1 MLERKI
7 LDLKNQRKIAL
18 DNAQTHLDSKDM
30 DKYNAAMKEVGGFN
44 AEIEACENLLNE
56 QKRHPA
62 PQKMNIPS
70 NGGNKD
76 DNDDITLSKV
86 DKARS
91 GKEYFNAFVK
101 AIAHGA
107 DVKKD
112 AFRDDYAPLFNALT
126 IGGGTPEGS
135 EGGFLVPIDVDNTI
149 KQFERQFF
157 DLSSL
162 FNNETVTT
170 ISGWRVVDEAP
181 TLGMNLVDEMAT
193 IPRDDQPKFGKIDY
207 KVKKYGLIL
216 PVSNELLSDNAAN
229 LMNYLAKWFVKKAII
244 TKRILVLDLLRKL
257 TPKVVT
263 TGKEVE
269 AVKTAINITLDPDIA
284 RNSKIITNQSGFNAL
299 DLLVDTTGK
308 PLMQPNIT
316 NDTEYKIKGKEII
329 VLKDAFLPNV
339 SGKAPVFIGDYEQY
353 GTVFTRK
360 PFEMASTTIG
370 GNAWATD
377 STEVRGIIRLDGQ
390 VFDEEAATYL
400 QIPID

>member
-30 DKYNAAMKEVGGFN
+30 DKYNAAMKEVEGFN

-70 NGGNKD
+70 NND
-76 DNDDITLSKV
+76 NNDDITMSKV

-107 DVKKD
+107 DMKKD
-112 AFRDDYAPLFNALT
+112 AFIEDYAILFNALT
-126 IGGGTPEGS
+126 VGGGTPEGAD
-135 EGGFLVPIDVDNTI
+135 GGFLVPIDVDNTI
-149 KQFERQFF
+149 NQLRRQFF

-170 ISGWRVVDEAP
+170 MSGWRVVDETP
-181 TLGMNLVDEMAT
+181 TLGMTPVDEMAT
-193 IPRDDQPKFGKIDY
+193 IPKDDQPKFGKVEY
-207 KVKKYGLIL
+207 KVSKYGLIL
-216 PVSNELLSDNAAN
+216 PVSNELLADNAAN
-229 LMNYLAKWFVKKAII
+229 LINYIGGWFVRKELI
-244 TKRILVLDLLRKL
+244 TKRNLVLGLLRKL
-257 TPKVVT
+257 TAIVVT
-263 TGKEVE
+263 AGKEVE
-269 AVKTAINITLDPDIA
+269 AIKTAINKTLDPEIA
-284 RNSKIITNQSGFNAL
+284 ANAKIITNQSGFNAL
-299 DLLVDTTGK
+299 DLLVETTGK

-316 NDTEYKIKGKEII
+316 NETDYKVKGKEII
-329 VLKDAFLPNV
+329 VVSDAHLPNV
-339 SGKAPVFIGDYEQY
+339 SGKAPVFIGDYKQY

-360 PFEMASTTIG
+360 PFEMVSTTIG
-370 GNAWATD
+370 GNAWTTD

-390 VFDEEAATYL
+390 VFDDEAATYL